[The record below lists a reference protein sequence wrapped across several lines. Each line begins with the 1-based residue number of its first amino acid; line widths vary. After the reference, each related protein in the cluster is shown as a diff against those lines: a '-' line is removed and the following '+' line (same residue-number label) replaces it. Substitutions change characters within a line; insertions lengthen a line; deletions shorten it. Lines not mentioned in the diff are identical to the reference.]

1 MTADLREKIKAL
13 AGHSTADLIGIA
25 PGSAFSAEELGEL
38 GEGFGEVR
46 SVIVL
51 VQHIVD
57 PIQTVRFQS
66 SLRYRDSSVAASFGD
81 ALLRNT
87 CWVVVE
93 ILRSAGHQAAIPRN
107 LRYGDAPP
115 THSLSYKKAGVLAG
129 LGAFGKNQLLI
140 HPEWGPWLWLRT
152 VITDAILPPDAP
164 LDFSPCREC
173 YLCAEA
179 CPCGAITE
187 SGFNRNACEIPHGEK
202 STSHPSMIRLSPM
215 GQINC
220 EKCMRACPIG
230 VAPPLWGEAGT
241 EP

>member
-1 MTADLREKIKAL
+1 MNAELKETIKAL

-25 PGSAFSAEELGEL
+25 PGSAFSVEELGEL
-38 GEGFGEVR
+38 GAGFGKVS

-51 VQHIVD
+51 AQHIVD

-66 SLRYRDSSVAASFGD
+66 SPHYRDSSVAASFGD
-81 ALLRNT
+81 ALLRHT
-87 CWVVVE
+87 CWQVVE
-93 ILRSAGHQAAIPRN
+93 ILRSAEYQAAIPRN
-107 LRYGDAPP
+107 QRYGASPP
-115 THSLSYKKAGVLAG
+115 AHSLSYKKAGVLAG
-129 LGAFGKNQLLI
+129 MGAFGKNQLLI

-152 VITDAILPPDAP
+152 VITDAILPPDSP

-179 CPCGAITE
+179 CPTGAVSE
-187 SGFNRNACEIPHGEK
+187 NGFDRNACEIPFGK
-202 STSHPSMIRLSPM
+202 PSASHPSMIRLSPM

-230 VAPPLWGEAGT
+230 VAPPLWGEAETGL
-241 EP
+241 